1 VVLGV
6 VGLGILVP
14 SGPGFFGAFQLAS
27 YCGLAMFFHQDVV
40 LVQGSLYVFLAYS
53 TQHALNLLGLLL
65 GLWLMKAP
73 GQERPS

>member
-1 VVLGV
+1 
-6 VGLGILVP
+6 
-14 SGPGFFGAFQLAS
+14 
-27 YCGLAMFFHQDVV
+27 MFFPQDVV